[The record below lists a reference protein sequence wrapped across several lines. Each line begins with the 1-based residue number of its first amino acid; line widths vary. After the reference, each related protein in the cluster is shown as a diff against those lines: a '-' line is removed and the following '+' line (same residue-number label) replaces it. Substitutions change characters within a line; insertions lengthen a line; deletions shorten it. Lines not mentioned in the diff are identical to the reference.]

1 MSVTKR
7 GSLTATARGKKK
19 PNDRALMLRAV
30 MPLLSGDRG
39 KALATAIKNKQANKV
54 AAIMSDITEDLKAS
68 IERRKT

>member
-1 MSVTKR
+1 MAVTKR
-7 GSLTATARGKKK
+7 KTITVTARSKKK

-39 KALATAIKNKQANKV
+39 KALAQAIKDKQANKV

-68 IERRKT
+68 IEKRKK